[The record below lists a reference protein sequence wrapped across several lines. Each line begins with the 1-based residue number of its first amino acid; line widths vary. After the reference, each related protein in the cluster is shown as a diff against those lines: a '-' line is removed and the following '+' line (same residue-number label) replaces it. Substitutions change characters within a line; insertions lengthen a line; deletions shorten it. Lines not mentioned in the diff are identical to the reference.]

1 MLDKARSK
9 AHGSIEAGFARRLKR
24 EVATH
29 RALSGNPFV
38 CKLWGVYEDDK
49 ALYIVTELCT
59 GECWPQG
66 CCLGGWQ
73 KERLELCMCG
83 DQALCG
89 RVCLVDSFIALT

>member
-9 AHGSIEAGFARRLKR
+9 AHGNIEAGFARRLKR

-59 GECWPQG
+59 GELWPPG
-66 CCLGGWQ
+66 CCWVVEMEGVSMHCNHNIVWVGLP
-73 KERLELCMCG
+73 
-83 DQALCG
+83 D
-89 RVCLVDSFIALT
+89 

>member
-59 GECWPQG
+59 GENVSP
-66 CCLGGWQ
+66 
-73 KERLELCMCG
+73 
-83 DQALCG
+83 QALAG
-89 RVCLVDSFIALT
+89 WPKV

>member
-1 MLDKARSK
+1 MHLPVTCRYAIKVLDKARSK

-59 GECWPQG
+59 GELWPFDCWLDGQVVG
-66 CCLGGWQ
+66 
-73 KERLELCMCG
+73 
-83 DQALCG
+83 
-89 RVCLVDSFIALT
+89 